1 MCLCKISEDRHRYCN
16 LVASLKPVIDEE
28 MGMLSE
34 LASIEDVMQKLGR
47 VTTNPDLL
55 PDNAME
61 QVIDDAAASYEITG
75 SGSSL
80 SLATPTSSAM
90 GSRQSS
96 MSSIASISSASVS
109 QQQNGSIIRPHTTS
123 ENDPM
128 SPSRSSVTSVDS
140 LSRHRSFNQYDFASL
155 RRGGG
160 QKNGF
165 SSTASYNGGDSY
177 MASERPNSALSSL
190 VRWCWW
196 SLGVQVRNMKMDFNT
211 GSTCPLPS
219 GRAMNSEH

>member
-1 MCLCKISEDRHRYCN
+1 
-16 LVASLKPVIDEE
+16 
-28 MGMLSE
+28 MLSE
-34 LASIEDVMQKLGR
+34 LSSIEDVMQKLGR

-55 PDNAME
+55 PDTAME

-96 MSSIASISSASVS
+96 MSSIASINSASAS
-109 QQQNGSIIRPHTTS
+109 QHSSIRQPQSS
-123 ENDPM
+123 ENEPM

-155 RRGGG
+155 RRG

-165 SSTASYNGGDSY
+165 SSASYNGGDSY
-177 MASERPNSALSSL
+177 MASERPNSALSSS
-190 VRWCWW
+190 V
-196 SLGVQVRNMKMDFNT
+196 SLMVNGHGVGYWHYSQFRFQKCAFIIKLHM
-211 GSTCPLPS
+211 G
-219 GRAMNSEH
+219 

>member
-1 MCLCKISEDRHRYCN
+1 
-16 LVASLKPVIDEE
+16 
-28 MGMLSE
+28 
-34 LASIEDVMQKLGR
+34 MQKLGR

-55 PDNAME
+55 PDTAME

-155 RRGGG
+155 RRG

-165 SSTASYNGGDSY
+165 SSASYNGGDSY
-177 MASERPNSALSSL
+177 MASERPNSALSSS
-190 VRWCWW
+190 V
-196 SLGVQVRNMKMDFNT
+196 SLMVNGHGVGYWHYSQFRFQKCAFIIKLHM
-211 GSTCPLPS
+211 G
-219 GRAMNSEH
+219 

>member
-155 RRGGG
+155 RRGG

-165 SSTASYNGGDSY
+165 SSASSCNGGDSY
-177 MASERPNSALSSL
+177 MASSERPNSALSSS
-190 VRWCWW
+190 VRDVDGH
-196 SLGVQVRNMKMDFNT
+196 GVGDKHT
-211 GSTCPLPS
+211 K
-219 GRAMNSEH
+219 